1 MTPEFVEHIGWK
13 RSVGE
18 TKYEPAEMNRQYFE
32 VILPEEFVMTMERCI
47 GFPDIPQNFVE
58 LQLDQSRMRPNDFS
72 NISFRW
78 TYSYRNFANFEEIRY
93 EFADVREQTTL
104 IPKDTVFVS
113 LPSED
118 LSMPCQVWLEWKLQ
132 DSDEWLKSNSVKY
145 HWHGVQINANINID
159 DIEVSSSNDE
169 KIIEVEVDLQLE
181 NPFPYR
187 KKIRLSYDDKTETI
201 WILPQVTVSQKI
213 YMEVSDNMEINLV
226 SIDELRTFQNESIS
240 GETSIDIGLGNEDF
254 EIEIDKIIQ
263 NGRELEIVMNS
274 NAPLL
279 NYNIEPSLKIIPRHG
294 ALQSNLEFVKEQG
307 DSLFFK
313 DSSNIMKFGRYELEL
328 HVNVIDMFEH
338 TMEERLTYL
347 DGDLSIYSEAKAVQQ
362 NDHLEVQVDFHFQSS
377 MVLDTQ
383 AEIVEMTFDN
393 NTIIPSWKNDLTFT
407 IPKGNNYYPYFFAIP
422 MFDHNTGSWLKKG
435 GKFSFTVIY
444 NGGDGKSKHEYTVL
458 NEETFVCMELCAPDW
473 RNKSQVLYGNPKG
486 KENELDFW
494 YQFKPI
500 LLKTYSENDYG
511 WEKDPTVQIEIV
523 SSDIEFIK
531 PSSFKYSPSNM
542 PLQIMPNY
550 SPSREMT
557 LLIHGR
563 DKNEPECDPLV
574 KFHKSYFR
582 LNDKYVFSG
591 KYSSQKQFKK
601 KSLGPVPTIDSDS
614 YNKHRDELGK
624 VSVGPGEYQPSHRER
639 RILSQTLPQKGNNS
653 FEPIIFD
660 FNKLFERNIPAENKK
675 VQRDRKLI
683 IKKIERLFSQEEGR
697 HSGRGIS

>member
-13 RSVGE
+13 RSVGK
-18 TKYEPAEMNRQYFE
+18 TKYEPAEMNRQYIE

-58 LQLDQSRMRPNDFS
+58 LQLDQSLMRPNDF
-72 NISFRW
+72 NNMSFRW
-78 TYSYRNFANFEEIRY
+78 TYSHINYAGKQEARY
-93 EFADVREQTTL
+93 ELADMRQHTAFR
-104 IPKDTVFVS
+104 PKDTVSVS
-113 LPSED
+113 LPSKED
-118 LSMPCQVWLEWKLQ
+118 VPMPCQVWLEWNLQ

-145 HWHGVQINANINID
+145 HWHGVLIDANIDID
-159 DIEVSSSNDE
+159 DIEVSSANDE
-169 KIIEVEVDLQLE
+169 KIIEVKVDLQLK

-187 KKIRLSYDDKTETI
+187 KEILLSYDDEIERI
-201 WILPQVTVSQKI
+201 WIPSQDTISQKI
-213 YMEVSDNMEINLV
+213 RMKVSDNMEITLT
-226 SIDELRTFQNESIS
+226 STDELRTFQNESIS
-240 GETSIDIGLGNEDF
+240 GEKSIYIGLENEDF

-279 NYNIEPSLKIIPRHG
+279 NYNIEPSLKIIRRHG
-294 ALQSNLEFVKEQG
+294 SLQSNLEFIKEQG

-383 AEIVEMTFDN
+383 AEIVEITFDN

-407 IPKGNNYYPYFFAIP
+407 IPKGNNSYPYFFAIP

-458 NEETFVCMELCAPDW
+458 NEETFVCMELSAPDW

-494 YQFKPI
+494 YQFRPI
-500 LLKTYSENDYG
+500 SLRTYSKNDYG
-511 WEKDPTVQIEIV
+511 WEKDPTIQIEIV
-523 SSDIEFIK
+523 SSDIKFIK
-531 PSSFKYSPSNM
+531 PSNFKYSPSNM
-542 PLQIMPNY
+542 PSKMMPNY
-550 SPSREMT
+550 SPSRDMT
-557 LLIHGR
+557 LLIHGG
-563 DKNEPECDPLV
+563 DKNKTECDPLL

-582 LNDKYVFSG
+582 LNNKYVFSG
-591 KYSSQKQFKK
+591 KYSSQKHP
-601 KSLGPVPTIDSDS
+601 STNLPGPVPTIDN
-614 YNKHRDELGK
+614 YNIHRDELGK
-624 VSVGPGEYQPSHRER
+624 VSTGASEFQPSYRER
-639 RILSQTLPQKGNNS
+639 KLQPQTLPQKSNNS

-660 FNKLFERNIPAENKK
+660 FNKLFERNIPAENNKN
-675 VQRDRKLI
+675 QDNRKQL
-683 IKKIERLFSQEEGR
+683 IKKIERLFRDEENR
-697 HSGRGIS
+697 HSGGKIS

>member
-58 LQLDQSRMRPNDFS
+58 LQLDQSLMRPNDFS

-279 NYNIEPSLKIIPRHG
+279 NYNIEPSLKITNSDKVNHELKFI
-294 ALQSNLEFVKEQG
+294 KEQG

-313 DSSNIMKFGRYELEL
+313 DSLHFMANGPHKFEL
-328 HVNVIDMFEH
+328 HVDVINLDSLVLEKEF
-338 TMEERLTYL
+338 TYSE
-347 DGDLSIYSEAKAVQQ
+347 GDLSIYSITNAVQK

-377 MVLDTQ
+377 IPRDTQ
-383 AEIVEMTFDN
+383 AEIIGIAFD
-393 NTIIPSWKNDLTFT
+393 TCGIVPSWMSDEKGFS
-407 IPKGNNYYPYFFAIP
+407 IPEGTYVHSYSFAIP
-422 MFDHNTGSWLKKG
+422 MYENKTRFWLKRG
-435 GKFSFTVIY
+435 GKFSFTISY
-444 NGGDGKSKHEYTVL
+444 NGGDGESNHEHTVL
-458 NEETFVCMELCAPDW
+458 NEETFVCMELPAPDW
-473 RNKSQVLYGNPKG
+473 RNESRVIYGNPNS

-494 YQFKPI
+494 YQFI
-500 LLKTYSENDYG
+500 DHSLETYSIHDYTG
-511 WEKDPTVQIEIV
+511 YKDNEIQI
-523 SSDIEFIK
+523 
-531 PSSFKYSPSNM
+531 
-542 PLQIMPNY
+542 Q
-550 SPSREMT
+550 
-557 LLIHGR
+557 
-563 DKNEPECDPLV
+563 
-574 KFHKSYFR
+574 
-582 LNDKYVFSG
+582 
-591 KYSSQKQFKK
+591 
-601 KSLGPVPTIDSDS
+601 
-614 YNKHRDELGK
+614 
-624 VSVGPGEYQPSHRER
+624 SHRAGGYGYDFY
-639 RILSQTLPQKGNNS
+639 SQQLCSYS
-653 FEPIIFD
+653 FE
-660 FNKLFERNIPAENKK
+660 
-675 VQRDRKLI
+675 
-683 IKKIERLFSQEEGR
+683 
-697 HSGRGIS
+697 RGC